1 MIVMGRIRA
10 EGQRDMTTSIGSFVP
25 KEATS
30 KPLPRSF
37 FLCSLAAAAIGLSAR
52 PAAAADL
59 IIQGKGDWL
68 FPAWESLTDP
78 GTAGIAEAT
87 KTIAAANRVF
97 KAAGIDLLVEVVPM
111 KARFYPDRLP
121 DGTALTPAVAARY
134 GAILAGLTA
143 AGVANFDVDAV
154 LRTVTQQVFLRT
166 DYHWTEWSAETV
178 AQAAAKTLQSMV
190 SLPASPEPLPP
201 LTAFYTQ
208 SQTGDLE
215 ALLPA
220 DRQKSI
226 GAEPITTR
234 VIDATRVQLLDSSK
248 ADVHI
253 VGNSFSMPY
262 LGFPEMLAEALHEPV
277 GVTAKF
283 GNAGPWETMV
293 QYLEAPEFAARHPR
307 AIVWQFEEGLFMHGP
322 GSTGF
327 WDVASLMSDQTF
339 LARVAK
345 AVPAS

>member
-1 MIVMGRIRA
+1 
-10 EGQRDMTTSIGSFVP
+10 
-25 KEATS
+25 
-30 KPLPRSF
+30 
-37 FLCSLAAAAIGLSAR
+37 
-52 PAAAADL
+52 
-59 IIQGKGDWL
+59 
-68 FPAWESLTDP
+68 
-78 GTAGIAEAT
+78 
-87 KTIAAANRVF
+87 
-97 KAAGIDLLVEVVPM
+97 
-111 KARFYPDRLP
+111 LP
-121 DGTALTPAVAARY
+121 DGLALTPAVTARY

-154 LRTVTQQVFLRT
+154 LRTVTQQMFLRT

-178 AQAAAKTLQSMV
+178 AQAAAKALQTLV
-190 SLPASPEPLPP
+190 SLPPSATPLPP

-208 SQTGDLE
+208 PQTGDLE
-215 ALLPA
+215 GLLPP

-226 GAEPITTR
+226 GTEAITTR
-234 VIDATRVQLLDSSK
+234 VIDANRVELLDSAK
-248 ADVHI
+248 ADVHL

-262 LGFPEMLAEALHEPV
+262 LGFPEMLAETLHEPV

-293 QYLEAPEFAARHPR
+293 QYLESPEFAQRHPR